1 MAKGQKH
8 YLPDGSVYNGPTHK
22 MPNGSLHT
30 GAKHS
35 SESKPLSHSP
45 KKGKTMMSKKNG

>member
-1 MAKGQKH
+1 MAEGKKH

-22 MPNGSLHT
+22 MPDGSLHT
-30 GAKHS
+30 GAKHT

-45 KKGKTMMSKKNG
+45 AKRKTMMSKG